1 MKKILA
7 ASLIFSSLIMVGCD
21 SGMKKP
27 DEPTVSREA
36 KFTSIPQCLAYVQ
49 MDIVPKLKIV
59 EDTPLK
65 TWGGFEGTDGSFS
78 CELVQTG
85 IEGTYVKGNYQVYKS
100 ALR

>member
-36 KFTSIPQCLAYVQ
+36 NLQAFLSVWLMSKWILFL
-49 MDIVPKLKIV
+49 
-59 EDTPLK
+59 
-65 TWGGFEGTDGSFS
+65 
-78 CELVQTG
+78 
-85 IEGTYVKGNYQVYKS
+85 N
-100 ALR
+100 